1 MFFPLIFAVF
11 YPFIVTLS
19 LLRYCDSAFENLIRA
34 VVHQIL
40 SKSNNIFTEIWWFK
54 DFQNDSRPPSWIL
67 KICSFCSVTFVG
79 MPFCFFTQNFAE
91 IGKSVDDGNRHLEN
105 RSCGHSHKS
114 DFQDGGCRHLEFQ
127 KFQFL
132 LTWQRSGSPFTVSV
146 LNFIKN
152 RQFFTDIW
160 RFDDFQDGGRPPSWI

>member
-91 IGKSVDDGNRHLEN
+91 IGKSVDDGNRHLE
-105 RSCGHSHKS
+105 
-114 DFQDGGCRHLEFQ
+114 FQ